1 MFKRKPVPTTPVPSN
16 GSRPIP
22 VPQPLLEAVAVSAAP
37 SVAHLPRQREAGSA
51 VVTFLTPKIQE
62 MQTQDLDAR
71 LALARSITAVIKKN
85 YKTPEGP
92 EMHVVS
98 MTRTLFD
105 KQIEALKALVR
116 QFMTAL
122 KIPFDPK

>member
-1 MFKRKPVPTTPVPSN
+1 MPKNTTSVPSN
-16 GSRPIP
+16 GILSRPIP
-22 VPQPLLEAVAVSAAP
+22 VPQPLLETVAVSAAP
-37 SVAHLPRQREAGSA
+37 SETYLPRQREASSGG
-51 VVTFLTPKIQE
+51 VTFLTPKIQE

-71 LALARSITAVIKKN
+71 LVLARSITAVIKKN

-98 MTRTLFD
+98 MTRALFGN
-105 KQIEALKALVR
+105 QIEALKALVR

-122 KIPFDPK
+122 KVPFDPK